1 MPSRAAIYPEDRRAI
16 DAIAEAPT
24 VPAGG
29 ADQPEHAAAA
39 ARPSPSVKQPTV
51 RTDRF

>member
-24 VPAGG
+24 SPAGG
-29 ADQPEHAAAA
+29 ATSRNTPLPQPVRG
-39 ARPSPSVKQPTV
+39 RP
-51 RTDRF
+51 